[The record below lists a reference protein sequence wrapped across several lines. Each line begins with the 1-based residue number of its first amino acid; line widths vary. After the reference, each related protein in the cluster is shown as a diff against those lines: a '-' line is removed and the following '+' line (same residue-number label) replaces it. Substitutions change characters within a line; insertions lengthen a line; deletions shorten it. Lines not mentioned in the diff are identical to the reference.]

1 MAGIDLV
8 LSDDDA
14 TFEIET
20 PMGSVKRKITE
31 IDHTP
36 FVESYGKLARELRI
50 SRQPADY
57 SVFSLHLERNIGLIE
72 GDNPLWLCAVFE
84 DGHQAWSSP
93 IYFIQE

>member
-72 GDNPLWLCAVFE
+72 GDNPLWLCAVIE